1 MLLNMLFYIYWSN
14 LVDCITYDTAQEPVS
29 ADHVNAMT
37 LHTRIYRRGRMEQTG
52 IIYGKYTRAAF
63 MLLHSLTRI
72 SSSAEYLVSL
82 FN

>member
-1 MLLNMLFYIYWSN
+1 MLLNILFYIYWSN

-29 ADHVNAMT
+29 AMT
-37 LHTRIYRRGRMEQTG
+37 LDTRIYRRGRMEQTG